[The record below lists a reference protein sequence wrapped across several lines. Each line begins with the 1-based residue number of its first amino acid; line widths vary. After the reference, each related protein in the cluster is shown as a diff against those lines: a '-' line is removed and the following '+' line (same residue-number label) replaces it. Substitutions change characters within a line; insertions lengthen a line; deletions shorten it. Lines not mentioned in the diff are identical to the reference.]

1 MSAAI
6 STNIR
11 NKPTEQ
17 AKAFEKDQIVFCMGG
32 CSMQLPT
39 WYKVVKL
46 TKKTVWLQEL
56 QDHLIS
62 ADHWGQA
69 GKKMPLDIPAN
80 ASVFNKRIKNWKD
93 QKGYGGGKDQE
104 YCFIKYWGLVEP
116 WDGEPKTYD
125 SYD

>member
-1 MSAAI
+1 MTTATA
-6 STNIR
+6 T
-11 NKPTEQ
+11 KP
-17 AKAFEKDQIVFCMGG
+17 KAFEKDQIVFCMGG
-32 CSMQLPT
+32 CTMQLPT

-56 QDHLIS
+56 QSHLVS
-62 ADHWGQA
+62 ADKWGQA

-80 ASVFNKRIKNWKD
+80 PVFNKRIKNWKD
-93 QKGYGGGKDQE
+93 QEGYGSGVDQE

-116 WDGEPKTYD
+116 WDGQPKPYD